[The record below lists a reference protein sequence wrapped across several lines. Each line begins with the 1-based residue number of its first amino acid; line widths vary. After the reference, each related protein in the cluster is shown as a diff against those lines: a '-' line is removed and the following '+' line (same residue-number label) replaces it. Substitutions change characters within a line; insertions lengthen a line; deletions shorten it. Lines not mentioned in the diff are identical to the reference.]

1 MIYKNQVPTTADAR
15 ITIDRKLLVTLSIG
29 AISWLDALSENKI
42 NVDNGQ
48 SSVERFVKLIDTI
61 N

>member
-1 MIYKNQVPTTADAR
+1 MLT
-15 ITIDRKLLVTLSIG
+15 IG

>member
-1 MIYKNQVPTTADAR
+1 MLT
-15 ITIDRKLLVTLSIG
+15 IG

-48 SSVERFVKLIDTI
+48 SSDERFVKLIDTI